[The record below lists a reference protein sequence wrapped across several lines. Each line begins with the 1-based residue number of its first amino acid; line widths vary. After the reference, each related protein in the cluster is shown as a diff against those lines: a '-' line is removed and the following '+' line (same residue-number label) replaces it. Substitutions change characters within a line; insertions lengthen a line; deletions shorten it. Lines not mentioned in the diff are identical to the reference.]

1 LPKSVGIISLGCPK
15 NLVDSERLMG
25 RIAEAGG
32 IVCANVEDAEIVIVN
47 TCGFIEEAKQESIDF
62 IRQAADLKKAGR
74 CQRLIVAGC
83 LAQRYGEALRETV
96 PEIDDIVGLSEV
108 PRLVRICC
116 EEPPAPDARRPDDD
130 TARLRLTPRHYA
142 YLRLSEGC
150 NNRCHYCI
158 IPSIRG
164 PLKSKPLDLLVQ
176 EARELVADGAVE
188 LNLIAQDITAYGL
201 DISGRSMLPDVI
213 RAVSPLEGLRW
224 VRLLYTHPAHF
235 TDEVI
240 AEVARNNRVCK
251 YIDMPIQ
258 HINDRIL
265 ERMGRKVTKPQTVS
279 LIGRLRRQVPG
290 ISLRTSLIIGF
301 PGETDDEFAELCD
314 FVRATRFERL
324 GAFAYSREEGTAA
337 ADYPDQIPDDVK
349 QARLETVMKL
359 QQKIAFEQT
368 AAMVGKHVEVL
379 IDRPSG
385 EERNVWEARTQ
396 GDAPEVDGL
405 VLVRGKRLK
414 AGRFCPVRIVSARGY
429 DLIGISSIHP
439 K

>member
-1 LPKSVGIISLGCPK
+1 
-15 NLVDSERLMG
+15 
-25 RIAEAGG
+25 
-32 IVCANVEDAEIVIVN
+32 
-47 TCGFIEEAKQESIDF
+47 
-62 IRQAADLKKAGR
+62 
-74 CQRLIVAGC
+74 
-83 LAQRYGEALRETV
+83 
-96 PEIDDIVGLSEV
+96 
-108 PRLVRICC
+108 
-116 EEPPAPDARRPDDD
+116 
-130 TARLRLTPRHYA
+130 
-142 YLRLSEGC
+142 
-150 NNRCHYCI
+150 
-158 IPSIRG
+158 
-164 PLKSKPLDLLVQ
+164 VQ

-224 VRLLYTHPAHF
+224 IRLLYTHPAHF

-240 AEVARNNRVCK
+240 AEVARNNKVCK

-301 PGETDDEFAELCD
+301 PGETDEEFAELCD

-368 AAMVGKHVEVL
+368 AAMVGKHVGVL

-405 VLVRGKRLK
+405 VLVRGKKLE
-414 AGRFCPVRIVSARGY
+414 AGRFCPVKIVSARGY